1 MKKNK
6 SLALFG
12 LVIGLSWCNGAT
24 KSFIHK
30 TEEEQNIVLN
40 NKIKNATSTQ
50 TVTLRIMA
58 DYLQGKKAH
67 YPLSDEFIERYQQ
80 TGDGYISY
88 AKTLGMTVS
97 KELHLPDQKWHF
109 FDSWLYRT
117 VDGSTSITY
126 ESNAMSCV
134 YNSLKCPELLLW
146 IFEACEVEPSKVKAA
161 KDAAEAGKVAGENV
175 GRIAK
180 NMRTCVPWDDIVN
193 NILNNK

>member
-97 KELHLPDQKWHF
+97 KELH
-109 FDSWLYRT
+109 
-117 VDGSTSITY
+117 G
-126 ESNAMSCV
+126 
-134 YNSLKCPELLLW
+134 
-146 IFEACEVEPSKVKAA
+146 IFAIFTFVIFKIYHHQLQSHYLSDFYFVSQ
-161 KDAAEAGKVAGENV
+161 
-175 GRIAK
+175 
-180 NMRTCVPWDDIVN
+180 
-193 NILNNK
+193 